1 MTADVLDE
9 ARNCILREAPDL
21 LDRLHQQSAQAA
33 ARHSPCG
40 SPGWLT
46 GLISPV
52 GEPCCDGSDCPP
64 VDHRYDAATREL
76 QVLIEGT
83 WIAVDPAT
91 LVAMPTPDGGAHACY
106 GRSWLRNQMTPV
118 VRCVILPGEA

>member
-1 MTADVLDE
+1 MYWMRRGIAFSARPRICLTACTNSRPRLLL
-9 ARNCILREAPDL
+9 ATAP
-21 LDRLHQQSAQAA
+21 AA
-33 ARHSPCG
+33 AH
-40 SPGWLT
+40 GWLT

-52 GEPCCDGSDCPP
+52 GESCCDGSDCPP